1 MPDTGTKEY
10 DKNTRQSGKYQNR
23 AHSKTGALMH
33 IRRIIL
39 VHMIVAFAVLSAS
52 PAFGVNIVNI
62 DFLFE
67 ISADFSEPSDVAVSK
82 DGKIYVVDGVNNRI
96 KVFSKNG
103 QALSAFGEKGSMEG
117 RFQFPLGI
125 DVDNAGNIYIAD
137 AGNSRVQIFDRDT
150 NFTAAINL
158 PVKSDKPADPTDV
171 AVDESRNRLYVVDND
186 NHRLLVYDLSTR
198 QLINT
203 IGGPGDQE
211 LKFRY
216 PFLTALNKEN
226 YLYVVDVINTRVQ
239 VISPDGLFVTYV
251 GGWGVEKGQFFRP
264 KGIAVDASNRIYVSD
279 SYMGVIQVFGTWG
292 EFYGVLGDGRQKAVQ
307 KFKTPVGLFID
318 RDNRLYVVE
327 MLAQKVSVYRITA
340 KGP

>member
-1 MPDTGTKEY
+1 M
-10 DKNTRQSGKYQNR
+10 
-23 AHSKTGALMH
+23 GALMH
-33 IRRIIL
+33 IRRIVF

-52 PAFGVNIVNI
+52 PVFGVNIVNI

-82 DGKIYVVDGVNNRI
+82 DGKIYVVDGVNHRI
-96 KVFSKNG
+96 KVFNKNG
-103 QALSAFGEKGSMEG
+103 QALSAFGKEGSRNG

-137 AGNSRVQIFDRDT
+137 AGNNRVQIFDRHT
-150 NFTAAINL
+150 NFTAAIDL
-158 PVKSDKPADPTDV
+158 PAKGDKPADPTDV
-171 AVDESRNRLYVVDND
+171 AVDESRNRLYAVDND

-203 IGGPGDQE
+203 IGGAGDQE

-216 PFLTALNKEN
+216 PFLAALNREN

-251 GGWGVEKGQFFRP
+251 GGWGVEKGRFFRP
-264 KGIAVDASNRIYVSD
+264 KGVAVDANDRIYVSD

-292 EFYGVLGDGRQKAVQ
+292 EFYGVLGNARRKTVQ

-327 MLAQKVSVYRITA
+327 MLAQKVSVYRITPE
-340 KGP
+340 GL

>member
-1 MPDTGTKEY
+1 
-10 DKNTRQSGKYQNR
+10 
-23 AHSKTGALMH
+23 MH

-39 VHMIVAFAVLSAS
+39 VHMIVAFAVLATS
-52 PAFGVNIVNI
+52 PAIGVNIVNI

-96 KVFSKNG
+96 KVFNKNG
-103 QALSAFGEKGSMEG
+103 QALSVFGKKGSTEG
-117 RFQFPLGI
+117 RFHFPLGI

-150 NFTAAINL
+150 NFVAAINL
-158 PVKSDKPADPTDV
+158 PGKADKPADPTDV

-203 IGGPGDQE
+203 IGGPGDQA

-292 EFYGVLGDGRQKAVQ
+292 EFYGVLGDARQKAVK

-318 RDNRLYVVE
+318 QDNRLYVVE

-340 KGP
+340 KGQ